1 MSDSG
6 EGAPV
11 GDDPTAPVPTHPTAE
26 VPTAST
32 PADAGAP
39 PGDIAPGTPA
49 QAGTTPSPPP
59 YGSGPS
65 VAGAARGPWPGAATP
80 PPGAPPGGWY
90 GPWGGWGWGPPGP
103 WSPGPWP
110 PTAPSRPPRPR
121 RPARPWLILGAALA
135 TLLLVGAGIGIGFGV
150 WGTGQTAAS
159 ARIPTRVLPTRVL
172 PTRVLPTR
180 VLPTRVGPGI
190 GGTSARRAF
199 LGVEVGRRPSTSGA
213 APSAGAYVLG
223 VVSGS
228 PAAKA
233 GITAGDTITRFG
245 TQTVDGAATL
255 ALDVRG
261 DAPGQHV
268 KVSWTTP
275 SGKHVSTTVTLTTRR
290 TTTG

>member
-11 GDDPTAPVPTHPTAE
+11 GGDPTAPVPTNPTAE
-26 VPTAST
+26 VPTASP

-39 PGDIAPGTPA
+39 HGEIAPGRPA
-49 QAGTTPSPPP
+49 QSDTPPPP
-59 YGSGPS
+59 YGSPPWS
-65 VAGAARGPWPGAATP
+65 AGAAPGPWPGAATP

-90 GPWGGWGWGPPGP
+90 GPWGPWGGWGGWGPPGP
-103 WSPGPWP
+103 WSP
-110 PTAPSRPPRPR
+110 TAPPRPPRPR

-159 ARIPTRVLPTRVL
+159 ARVPTRVVPTRVVPTRVLPTRVL
-172 PTRVLPTR
+172 PGV
-180 VLPTRVGPGI
+180 

-199 LGVEVGRRPSTSGA
+199 LGVEVGQRPSTSGPA
-213 APSAGAYVLG
+213 STTGAYVLG

-255 ALDVRG
+255 AFDVRG

-275 SGKHVSTTVTLTTRR
+275 AGKHVTTTVTLTTRR
-290 TTTG
+290 SATG